1 MPVVLK
7 GPRDKEVKMNKGIT
21 LIDAPKSS
29 KALSNELF
37 PMVQR
42 IVNVLGSLHFLGIL
56 TPYLAIKVETL
67 LLLTF

>member
-7 GPRDKEVKMNKGIT
+7 GPRDKEVKTNKGIT

-29 KALSNELF
+29 IALSNELF
-37 PMVQR
+37 PMVQG

-56 TPYLAIKVETL
+56 APYLAIKVETFL
-67 LLLTF
+67 LMTF